1 MHLNHSL
8 KELYLD
14 SNKFSNLGG
23 ALISNILNSNHSIE
37 ILSIL
42 GNKIDIEGVEEIV
55 ERQKLTPI
63 KIWNKTDYLKHKMDN
78 NIESIIY
85 EYF

>member
-1 MHLNHSL
+1 M
-8 KELYLD
+8 
-14 SNKFSNLGG
+14 
-23 ALISNILNSNHSIE
+23 ISNILNSNHSIE

-42 GNKIDIEGVEEIV
+42 GNRIDIEGVEDIIA
-55 ERQKLTPI
+55 RQKLTPI
-63 KIWNKTDYLKHKMDN
+63 KIWNKTDYLKQKMDN

>member
-1 MHLNHSL
+1 MNHTL

-14 SNKFSNLGG
+14 SNKFTNQASI
-23 ALISNILNSNHSIE
+23 LISNILNSNHSIE
-37 ILSIL
+37 IFSIL

-55 ERQKLTPI
+55 SRQKLIPI
-63 KIWNKTDYLKHKMDN
+63 KIWNKTDFLKQQMDN